1 MAAHY
6 IAFTSSSANLTL
18 TRTLTISAAVYDS
31 TTNTIDTGFTSS
43 IVFSADTTSVGS
55 VSISPAT
62 VTAVLGIASTTL
74 TATGIGQVDLRAHHA
89 PHIVDGTQSLT
100 VVARTIVFTSST
112 AEIANGFSKTLTAEL
127 RDTTGAVMTNDSTT
141 PITLTKTGAGAVA
154 GLTTVTSAAG
164 IISAGV
170 TATTSGSITITGAYN
185 STVTS
190 GSTTFTIQPYHIV
203 ITSSTSPLA
212 TSVNLNLVAEVR
224 DISLAVDTTNASSV
238 TFSQSGTGSL
248 TGTGS
253 ATAVNGIASRLVTG
267 ATVGALTITASATS
281 AISGTATMEV
291 TNATRVTA
299 SGAQGRWFSQAPFRI
314 TLFDMT
320 GASRGRGAVKAVI
333 SDAKYIGCSSYL
345 NQGGEMFFTLPYN
358 HPQIAECDPLNRHYR
373 VDRWDEEDAVYR
385 TVATGILQDYSATDN
400 ETVFFG
406 VDYLGVLNQTLTD
419 ASGASSGNTVTYNDK
434 TVSFIFQAEMSTVQ
448 NEANSRLGFITVEAT
463 INASATTYDLFTAG
477 EQRTNFL
484 ENVASIAAAGTTNK
498 VVFGN
503 RIESST
509 QSYNSFFLDMNHAS
523 APNNSL
529 RLVYGANVKRFSFS
543 PNFRSLRTRAMV
555 IGTTIFNG
563 IVPQKIWSPVAT
575 SALASTYGIIDRV
588 DLQQDIISQSA
599 ASSRAAYNLYQSSP
613 DKLRAISVS
622 VVDGS
627 IIPFKNYKIGDD
639 IRVVIER
646 GSVNVDANLTIRG
659 QKWVGRED
667 GSEEISFEFFNRDQQ
682 SYELTPYRA
691 TSSLQSILSN
701 NNNLNKKQGDEGD
714 ESTTVESGGDGGAGA
729 NLIARYSKGRVND
742 AIMVRQTLDGYVVQ
756 RTNGAYFFYSSTDT
770 SLNRMLTAEEA
781 ALL

>member
-18 TRTLTISAAVYDS
+18 TRTLTISAAVYHS
-31 TTNTIDTGFTSS
+31 ATNTIDTGFNDA

-74 TATGIGQVDLRAHHA
+74 TATGVGQIDLRAHHA
-89 PHIVDGTQSLT
+89 PHIDDGTQSFT

-112 AEIANGFSKTLTAEL
+112 AEIAAGFSRTLTAEL
-127 RDTTGAVMTNDSTT
+127 RDTTGAIMTNDSTT

-154 GLTTVTSAAG
+154 GLTTATAAAG
-164 IISAGV
+164 IISAAV
-170 TATTSGSITITGAYN
+170 TATTGGSITITGAYN

-203 ITSSTSPLA
+203 ISSSTSPLA
-212 TSVNLNLVAEVR
+212 VGNNLNLIAEVR
-224 DISLAVDTTNASSV
+224 DISLAADTTNASVV
-238 TFSQSGTGSL
+238 TFAQSGTGTI
-248 TGTGS
+248 TGTGT
-253 ATAVNGIASRLVTG
+253 ATALNGIASRLVTA
-267 ATVGALTITASATS
+267 ATVGTLTITASATS
-281 AISGTATMEV
+281 AVSGTATLEV
-291 TNATRVTA
+291 TNATRVTS

-320 GASRGRGAVKAVI
+320 GAGRGRGSVKAVI
-333 SDAKYIGCSSYL
+333 SDAKYIGCSTYM

-385 TVATGILQDYSATDN
+385 TVGSGILQDYSATDN
-400 ETVFFG
+400 ETVFYG

-419 ASGASSGNTVTYNDK
+419 ASGASAGNTVTYNDK
-434 TVSFIFQAEMSTVQ
+434 TVSFIFQAEMSTVK
-448 NEANSRLGFITVEAT
+448 NEANSRLGFITVEST
-463 INASATTYDLFTAG
+463 ISPSATTYDLFTAG
-477 EQRTNFL
+477 EQRTAFL
-484 ENVASIAAAGTTNK
+484 SNVASIAQAGTTSK

-503 RIESST
+503 RIESAT
-509 QSYNSFFLDMNHAS
+509 QSYGSFFLDMNHAS
-523 APNNSL
+523 AVNNSL

-543 PNFRSLRTRAMV
+543 PNFRNLRTRALV
-555 IGTTIFNG
+555 IATSIFNN
-563 IVPQKIWSPVAT
+563 IVPTKIWSPVAT
-575 SALASTYGIIDRV
+575 SALASTYGVIDRV
-588 DLQQDIISQSA
+588 DVQEDIISQSA

-639 IRVVIER
+639 VRVIIER
-646 GSVNVDANLTIRG
+646 GNVNIDTNLTISG

-667 GSEEISFEFFNRDQQ
+667 GSEEISFDFFNRDQQ
-682 SYELTPYRA
+682 SYDLSPYRPRGTLQGIMQNNQNMSSGSGAQDPDSSGVDSSPTQYALEAKKFLGKYPKRTKEINLEFGVLVQTKSGKLYYVYADGSRRTVMPEEGA
-691 TSSLQSILSN
+691 TYGI
-701 NNNLNKKQGDEGD
+701 G
-714 ESTTVESGGDGGAGA
+714 
-729 NLIARYSKGRVND
+729 
-742 AIMVRQTLDGYVVQ
+742 
-756 RTNGAYFFYSSTDT
+756 
-770 SLNRMLTAEEA
+770 
-781 ALL
+781 